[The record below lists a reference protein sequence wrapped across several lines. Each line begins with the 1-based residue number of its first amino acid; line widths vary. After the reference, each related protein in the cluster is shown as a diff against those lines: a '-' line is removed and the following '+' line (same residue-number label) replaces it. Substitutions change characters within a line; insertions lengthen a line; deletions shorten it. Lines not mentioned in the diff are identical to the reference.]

1 MKNGDGH
8 VKISGTLLNE
18 TRLHGVEIYYD
29 KLPNNSFYEQYKDP
43 NKYQPGNLV
52 ATVKA
57 ATNVG
62 FDTGISNSGPEKN
75 STDVPLSNAVMLN
88 TEQESY
94 SFSEGNQE
102 ISLELDILPLIKE
115 KKSGVYTI
123 VVILEDR
130 NHGIFPGG
138 AHSIFH
144 NG

>member
-18 TRLHGVEIYYD
+18 TWLHGVEIYSD
-29 KLPNNSFYEQYKDP
+29 NLPTNSFYEQYKDP
-43 NKYQPGNLV
+43 NNYQPGNLV

-62 FDTGISNSGPEKN
+62 FDTGISNSSLEKN
-75 STDVPLSNAVMLN
+75 STDVPLSNPVMLN
-88 TEQESY
+88 PVQESY
-94 SFSEGNQE
+94 SFSEGKQAM
-102 ISLELDILPLIKE
+102 SLEIDILPLIKE
-115 KKSGVYTI
+115 KKLGVYTI

-130 NHGIFPGG
+130 NHSIFPGG

-144 NG
+144 KG